1 MCRYRAVYTRDM
13 KKYKLTKESIE
24 WCGKTLFRIEA
35 VAAFGTVAKG
45 EKGGFIENEENLSQD
60 NDAWVYDNAQ
70 VSGNARVSDNAW
82 VSDNA
87 QVYGDRLI
95 FWASKVGRDNGT
107 LTVFNSEDNTLTV
120 TRGCFIG
127 SIDEFLAKSEI
138 EHDDATHIEYRL
150 LIEVAYSRISRAQK
164 E

>member
-70 VSGNARVSDNAW
+70 VSGNARVYGELKILAGFFFGIRYKKEEIKYK
-82 VSDNA
+82 
-87 QVYGDRLI
+87 QVDEDYELI
-95 FWASKVGRDNGT
+95 YKGEAKFDETEESLSGKEV
-107 LTVFNSEDNTLTV
+107 TV
-120 TRGCFIG
+120 TVDGK
-127 SIDEFLAKSEI
+127 EYKAKI
-138 EHDDATHIEYRL
+138 
-150 LIEVAYSRISRAQK
+150 V
-164 E
+164 